1 MTADDVRRPPEGR
14 RPPEYRH
21 RFRLPEPG
29 HGEPAA
35 GELTAL
41 AAAPDASLV
50 AAVVGDRLLLVDDT
64 GAELLRIGL
73 RDSRV
78 EGLWLTPRAELLLL
92 LDRRGVNAF
101 DPADGRPVELP
112 GAMGSLAGATGGAL
126 TADGRLL
133 AVTDRT
139 GGVRALDLKQGSV
152 TAVTCA
158 AAATAPV
165 WRPADPALW
174 FAAADS
180 LLGWDPRRPGGR
192 PVVRVNGVARDL
204 LRFAWSPDGT
214 RLAGVGPWYGRLW
227 TFADGDLLQA
237 GELPGGQDVVFPDPD
252 RLLIGTGA
260 GLRSYRYRMGRID
273 HDPDA
278 DSGTDTG
285 DGNGAARNVRAMAT
299 VTGPGALV
307 VAWADGLVEVR
318 RPPGPIDPEAG
329 RTGSAAVR
337 RWATAMARTVG
348 RGGDPRPGRASRPSR
363 TPVALGIAASRT
375 TVAVATSRTSHP
387 PVAWSPDGE
396 LFYTCPE
403 PWVVAAYPAGGGAA
417 YWEHPVEPG
426 DGKGFS
432 ELAVDAAGHRLAA
445 VSAYGEGVVIDTLGE
460 PEVVAR
466 FPAGRRGA
474 AWHPLDD
481 RLAVGGTAEGVW
493 LLPMPWL
500 GDPQVLGRARD
511 GARFAFAPDGSVL
524 AVAGPESCLW
534 QEADGV
540 WHRALRLEC
549 PSEMTRVAFS
559 PDGRR
564 LAATGDE
571 AAVVWRVG
579 EANPYRVFGRPGG
592 YPLAPALAWSPDG
605 TLLAFPAEERAGG
618 VVEVWDVEEGTR
630 VGVLD
635 PPERDARHV
644 WGIAWSTVSG
654 RLIATHSPGYATVW
668 DLSEL
673 CAVTGTTG
681 SSETAGR
688 PEPSGRY
695 GRRLPEDESAAL
707 VRLATATA
715 EAALPVRLDDLAAV
729 HSLLMRR
736 HGDGSDRSSGPGR
749 EGAPERDAALGW
761 PPEALA
767 GAAVMVAADL
777 SQHGFLAAPAATPP
791 VILARAIED
800 ALAEPGGGGAD
811 SAAGLD
817 PLLVPRLNPDSLTLL
832 RLLGADAVA
841 ADPLLPLRLKDL
853 RLDLI
858 PPQDYDGSRRKLRK
872 GAASHTGRA
881 EGQGGSDG
889 LTGITRHGAI
899 HYLLLSQLALDDEL
913 LDVRIVGGE
922 VLYRLQATTVPSRGR
937 PVVAILDDTAAAAG
951 PVGVTI
957 RLVTHLAAVSLLR
970 AGHAL
975 DLVRLTEAERA
986 RTVAGA
992 GDFAGIWAPC
1002 SLAVARRSE
1011 ALRQADAAAYR
1022 RDLSSGPEPRIVVV
1036 THEHRRF
1043 AAATPAGRAVNAVRV
1058 RFPGSPSPAR
1068 SEPSTLP
1075 AWPTA
1080 AELHRALAYILGP

>member
-1 MTADDVRRPPEGR
+1 MTAEDVRPPAESR
-14 RPPEYRH
+14 HPLTYRH
-21 RFRLPEPG
+21 RFRLPDLG
-29 HGEPAA
+29 HGEPAV

-64 GAELLRIGL
+64 GAELLRIAL

-78 EGLWLTPRAELLLL
+78 EGLWLTPRADLLLL

-112 GAMGSLAGATGGAL
+112 DALGSLAGATGGAL
-126 TADGRLL
+126 TTDGRLL

-152 TAVTCA
+152 TTVMCA

-165 WRPADPALW
+165 WRPADPSLW

-192 PVVRVNGVARDL
+192 PAVRVPGVARDL

-227 TFADGDLLQA
+227 TFADGELLEA
-237 GELPGGQDVVFPDPD
+237 GELPGGQDVVFPEPD
-252 RLLIGTGA
+252 RVLIGTGA
-260 GLRSYRYRMGRID
+260 GLRSHRYRMGRIEQ
-273 HDPDA
+273 DPDF
-278 DSGTDTG
+278 DTG
-285 DGNGAARNVRAMAT
+285 AGSGPVRAVAT

-307 VAWADGLVEVR
+307 VAWADGVVEVR
-318 RPPGPIDPEAG
+318 RPPGPVDPESG

-348 RGGDPRPGRASRPSR
+348 RGGDPRPGRARRLSR
-363 TPVALGIAASRT
+363 TPTALGIAASRT

-396 LFYTCPE
+396 IFYTCPE

-417 YWEHPVEPG
+417 YWEHAVEPG
-426 DGKGFS
+426 EGKGFS

-481 RLAVGGTAEGVW
+481 RLAVGGAADGVR

-500 GDPQVLGRARD
+500 GDPQVLGRAPD
-511 GARFAFAPDGSVL
+511 GARFAFAPDGSTL
-524 AVAGPESCLW
+524 AVAGPESYLW

-540 WHRALRLEC
+540 WHRSLRLVC

-559 PDGRR
+559 PDGRL

-571 AAVVWRVG
+571 AAAVWHTG
-579 EANPYRVFGRPGG
+579 EAHPYQVFGRPGG

-605 TLLAFPAEERAGG
+605 ALLAFPAPELAGG

-644 WGIAWSTVSG
+644 WGIAWSAVSG

-668 DLSEL
+668 DLAEL
-673 CAVTGTTG
+673 CGVAGTVG
-681 SSETAGR
+681 SSEAVGR
-688 PEPSGRY
+688 PEHEQSGRH
-695 GRRLPEDESAAL
+695 GRRLPEDERAAL
-707 VRLATATA
+707 VRLATAAA

-729 HSLLMRR
+729 HSLLVRR
-736 HGDGSDRSSGPGR
+736 HGDGSDRGSGAGG
-749 EGAPERDAALGW
+749 EAVPERDGVLGW

-767 GAAVMVAADL
+767 GAAVTVAADL
-777 SQHGFLAAPAATPP
+777 SQHRFLAAPTAIPS
-791 VILARAIED
+791 VILAQAMEE
-800 ALAEPGGGGAD
+800 ALSEPGDGRED

-817 PLLVPRLNPDSLTLL
+817 PMLVPRLNPDSLTLL

-858 PPQDYDGSRRKLRK
+858 PPRDYDSPRRKLRQ

-889 LTGITRHGAI
+889 LTGLARHGAI
-899 HYLLLSQLALDDEL
+899 HHLLLSQLALDDEL
-913 LDVRIVGGE
+913 LDMRIVGGE

-970 AGHAL
+970 VGHAL

-986 RTVAGA
+986 RTIAGA
-992 GDFAGIWAPC
+992 GDFAEIWAPC

-1043 AAATPAGRAVNAVRV
+1043 AAATPAGRAVDAVRV
-1058 RFPGSPSPAR
+1058 RFPGSPAPGR
-1068 SEPSTLP
+1068 SQPSTLS

-1080 AELHRALAYILGP
+1080 AELHRALACIVGP